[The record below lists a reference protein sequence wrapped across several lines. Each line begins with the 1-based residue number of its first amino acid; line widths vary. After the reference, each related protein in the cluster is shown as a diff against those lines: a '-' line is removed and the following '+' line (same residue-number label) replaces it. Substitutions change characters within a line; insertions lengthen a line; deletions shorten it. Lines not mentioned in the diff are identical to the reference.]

1 MGRRHMCG
9 RRGTPA
15 SGGGAGAPNAGVG
28 PADPA
33 DRISFEP
40 RDPAQCD
47 LYCPEV
53 RIPVGAGTP
62 RVFPV
67 LVRMSSHSRFCRTRM
82 IPSRMTGDLLAGIW
96 MWELIRSLCVVQRL
110 CHRADRCRHRREDR
124 GAGRSRCRAGATGLQ
139 DGPRARTTAERWR
152 QVHELLDRGVGLL
165 DCRWRLNLGL
175 NTVKRYTW
183 ASEPERLHRVPQ
195 YRPTLVA
202 PYRDYLRR
210 RRTEEPG
217 APVPQLMDEI
227 RELGYPGSANLLHR
241 YLSQGEPM
249 RTGLICRLAA
259 RPGLPVSPCAAT
271 VYSSAHVHPTTTE
284 SATEPSFLCRGSV
297 GYPVCRIQLAGWLP
311 KANVR
316 LVARV
321 RFPRD
326 LDAGRT
332 ITDPDTSRPPGPGER
347 LPGRGTCRRHGPAQ
361 QPDGLRTGLRGRCR

>member
-1 MGRRHMCG
+1 M
-9 RRGTPA
+9 
-15 SGGGAGAPNAGVG
+15 V
-28 PADPA
+28 
-33 DRISFEP
+33 
-40 RDPAQCD
+40 
-47 LYCPEV
+47 
-53 RIPVGAGTP
+53 PVGAGTP

-67 LVRMSSHSRFCRTRM
+67 LVMMSSHSRFCRTRM

-165 DCRWRLNLGL
+165 DCCRRLNLGL
-175 NTVKRYTW
+175 NTVKRYTR
-183 ASEPERLHRVPQ
+183 ASEPVRLHRVPQ
-195 YRPTLVA
+195 YRPTLVE

-249 RTGLICRLAA
+249 GPRSSV
-259 RPGLPVSPCAAT
+259 VSP
-271 VYSSAHVHPTTTE
+271 
-284 SATEPSFLCRGSV
+284 RD
-297 GYPVCRIQLAGWLP
+297 PVCRFHPAPPPYTLQLTSTQPPPKVRRSQVFCVGDRSVIRSAASNSQAGY
-311 KANVR
+311 
-316 LVARV
+316 
-321 RFPRD
+321 PRPTSGWSRESGSRGTWTQ
-326 LDAGRT
+326 AGRSPT
-332 ITDPDTSRPPGPGER
+332 RTRQGRPDLGNAFQDAAPAADTARLRNLTDCERAFGDLRPLMPGPGRR
-347 LPGRGTCRRHGPAQ
+347 LPGPKSLVPSVQNGQLQRNWSSCTAMG
-361 QPDGLRTGLRGRCR
+361 